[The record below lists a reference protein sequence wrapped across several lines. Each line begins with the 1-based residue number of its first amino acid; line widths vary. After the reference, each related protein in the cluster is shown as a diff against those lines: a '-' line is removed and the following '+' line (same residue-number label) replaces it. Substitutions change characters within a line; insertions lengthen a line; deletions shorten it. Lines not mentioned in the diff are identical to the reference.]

1 MTEVNGIG
9 PCSSLAFVGG
19 TDKHGEGE
27 CVEMGNGTS
36 AGKGQ
41 GDPGSPQ
48 RMRRKVSMKRS
59 AISRSFLLIER
70 LILLMMG
77 L

>member
-19 TDKHGEGE
+19 TDRHGG
-27 CVEMGNGTS
+27 VEIGNGIS

-41 GDPGSPQ
+41 GNPGSPQ
-48 RMRRKVSMKRS
+48 RMRGKVSPKRS
-59 AISRSFLLIER
+59 ATHRRFLLIER

>member
-19 TDKHGEGE
+19 TDKNGEGE

-36 AGKGQ
+36 ARRETQ
-41 GDPGSPQ
+41 GVP
-48 RMRRKVSMKRS
+48 K
-59 AISRSFLLIER
+59 E
-70 LILLMMG
+70 
-77 L
+77 